1 MDLNR
6 LTLKSQEAIAE
17 AQSLAVRL
25 GHVEVDG
32 EHLLAALLE
41 QEQGLIPRLLERMN
55 VDVGSF
61 SSELAQDLA
70 KRPKVGG
77 SGAEPGKVYITQRL
91 NQILVKAEDEAKRL
105 KDEYVSVEHIALAF
119 IDEGNST

>member
-1 MDLNR
+1 MDLNK

-41 QEQGLIPRLLERMN
+41 QEQGLMPRLLERMN
-55 VDVGSF
+55 VDVGVF
-61 SSELAQDLA
+61 AADLAQELA

-77 SGAEPGKVYITQRL
+77 PGTEEEKLSRTKALAE
-91 NQILVKAEDEAKRL
+91 KALKRL
-105 KDEYVSVEHIALAF
+105 
-119 IDEGNST
+119 